1 MTLPR
6 KFDPFALPKR
16 AFDLAVSTTGLLLI
30 WPLFVIISIAVKVDS
45 PGPIFFLQNRVGL
58 GESVFRIIKFR
69 TMIANAESF
78 GLRITESGNARVTR
92 VGKILRKWKLDE
104 LPQLMNVF
112 LGDMSIVGPRPEV
125 PEFVNLVEPKKRAL
139 LFSIRPG
146 ITDYATIKFRY
157 EEELLSTVEDPE
169 TYYVTKI
176 LPAKYKMHEKYI
188 LERHFWMDL
197 KIIGYT
203 FYEIVKIREPQDDKK
218 NCC

>member
-78 GLRITESGNARVTR
+78 GLRITESGDARVTR

-125 PEFVNLVEPKKRAL
+125 PEYVAL
-139 LFSIRPG
+139 LQPEKKDLLLSVQPG
-146 ITDYATIKFRY
+146 ITDYATINFRN
-157 EEELLSTVEDPE
+157 EEELLSTAEDPE
-169 TYYVTKI
+169 TYYTTEI
-176 LPAKYKMHEKYI
+176 LPVKYKMHEKYI
-188 LERHFWMDL
+188 LERNLLMDL
-197 KIIGYT
+197 TIIVRT
-203 FYEIVKIREPQDDKK
+203 FSEILKIRTPQSKK
-218 NCC
+218 K